1 MRIESVELEPL
12 WSKPREV
19 TDHWSVTAMGE
30 REYNSV
36 PSVMDKASEQRIDTE
51 YITWDL
57 NLETS
62 TANTKVS

>member
-1 MRIESVELEPL
+1 
-12 WSKPREV
+12 
-19 TDHWSVTAMGE
+19 MGE

-57 NLETS
+57 NLES
-62 TANTKVS
+62 TANTKVG